1 MDDDFQQRY
10 KAAERAYGAG
20 DYLEDGRIAGAL
32 LNQLET
38 TPEDP
43 DAQTAAQGWRAFVA
57 LLLANVE
64 LFGLNDAETAAGLYQ
79 LVLDNQ
85 PHETLA
91 ELAKQGLKRARAN
104 PDEPTPIHQTT
115 PVPKA
120 TGTNLLLDPFLKDPH
135 LSSSTSTASNHP
147 STSTPTAMPWVEQLP
162 NTKTTQTPSEEP
174 TISAEPEP
182 TPAPAATPAPQPEPS
197 HPVEPQPTAD
207 LTPSPQPDPMALLAG
222 SLLRVKVQ
230 PPTPKTKTGESLTE
244 SPGASW
250 LQRLLRRR

>member
-20 DYLEDGRIAGAL
+20 DYLEAGRIARAL
-32 LNQLET
+32 LNQLEA
-38 TPEDP
+38 TPKDP

-64 LFGLNDAETAAGLYQ
+64 LFGLNHAETAAGLYQ

-91 ELAKQGLKRARAN
+91 ELAEQGLKRASAN
-104 PDEPTPIHQTT
+104 PDEPTATRQTT
-115 PVPKA
+115 PVSTA
-120 TGTNLLLDPFLKDPH
+120 TGTDLLRDPFLKDQH
-135 LSSSTSTASNHP
+135 LSSSSSTASNHP
-147 STSTPTAMPWVEQLP
+147 STSTPTATPSAMPWVEQLP

-182 TPAPAATPAPQPEPS
+182 PA
-197 HPVEPQPTAD
+197 EPQPTAD
-207 LTPSPQPDPMALLAG
+207 PIPSPQPNPMDLLEG

-230 PPTPKTKTGESLTE
+230 PPAPKAKTGESLTE
-244 SPGASW
+244 SPDISW